1 MANGSPPAHGVPPAN
16 GFPPAARLHD
26 QRDYGRVFGRQQ
38 KAAGPHAV
46 VLVMP
51 RRGRARLGVMV
62 AVKTARLAVRRHQ
75 LKRWVR
81 ERFRCAWQHAHPGLD
96 MVVLMHRDPPGLG
109 HAQLIDELDR
119 LLAKALTAAPG
130 PRQAKRR
137 RRR

>member
-1 MANGSPPAHGVPPAN
+1 MSNGPPPAH

-26 QRDYGRVFGRQQ
+26 QRDYGRVFSRQQ

-75 LKRWVR
+75 IKRWVR
-81 ERFRCAWQHAHPGLD
+81 ERFRCVWQHAHPGLD
-96 MVVLMHRDPPGLG
+96 IVVLLHRDPPGLD
-109 HAQLIDELDR
+109 HVQLIDELDL
-119 LLAKALTAAPG
+119 LLAKALATKPG
-130 PRQAKRR
+130 PRQAGRR